1 MGSKSALILNSWARM
16 SYGTLNAWLDD
27 HAGEYRVAVLG
38 PDNAAHLHSI
48 VAPHSVCTLS
58 CGRTPPTSPLNA
70 AWPYFIATVRR
81 FDTVIVLCVNDAQA
95 ATGHAPLRLLGE
107 LLFSKTLV
115 LIGPHCVKT
124 WPGGTGLFHPG
135 RAREVTALAAAGLM
149 SVLTT
154 TISLAAVALYEALIR
169 VRLVR

>member
-16 SYGTLNAWLDD
+16 SYSTLKSWLDD

-48 VAPHSVCTLS
+48 VAPQSVLALS
-58 CGRTPPTSPLNA
+58 RGRTPPTSPLNT
-70 AWPYFIATVRR
+70 AWRHFIAALGR
-81 FDTVIVLCVNDAQA
+81 FDTVIVLCVSDDQA
-95 ATGHAPLRLLGE
+95 LTGHAPLRLLGE
-107 LLFSKTLV
+107 LLFSRTLV

-124 WPGGTGLFHPG
+124 WPGGTRLFHPG
-135 RAREVTALAAAGLM
+135 RARDMTALAAAGIM

-154 TISLAAVALYEALIR
+154 TISLAAVALYEALIC